1 LPNPRKEKLVAN
13 IADALKRSKAVLLTD
28 YRGLTV
34 AQISDLR
41 RRLREVNAEYHVVKN
56 TLFARAAK
64 EVGYDVGTLEGPT
77 AAAFAMNDP
86 VGPAK
91 VLMEYMQENKIPV
104 PKGGF
109 VEGRPITAEQFEALS
124 KIPPREV
131 LVAQML
137 AGLQSPLT
145 GLVGSLQGI
154 ISNLVYTL
162 QALVDKKAEAAK
174 A

>member
-1 LPNPRKEKLVAN
+1 MTDSSVVSMGMQAIQVA
-13 IADALKRSKAVLLTD
+13 I
-28 YRGLTV
+28 TV
-34 AQISDLR
+34 SAPILI
-41 RRLREVNAEYHVVKN
+41 
-56 TLFARAAK
+56 
-64 EVGYDVGTLEGPT
+64 
-77 AAAFAMNDP
+77 AAAA
-86 VGPAK
+86 VGVIMGLFQAVTQIQEVSLSFK
-91 VLMEYMQENKIPV
+91 YMQENKIPV